1 MRDETNFRLTAV
13 RKPRDHNP
21 GDGCFPSV
29 SKNDTWHSKTTER
42 LHRPFSGEDDLNIVG
57 YHDSN
62 DCDDDSHEPFQN
74 LCVKGP
80 RSNLT
85 DILLKL
91 VD

>member
-1 MRDETNFRLTAV
+1 
-13 RKPRDHNP
+13 
-21 GDGCFPSV
+21 
-29 SKNDTWHSKTTER
+29 
-42 LHRPFSGEDDLNIVG
+42 VG

>member
-1 MRDETNFRLTAV
+1 MRRIFDLQQFGTPATAT
-13 RKPRDHNP
+13 P

-42 LHRPFSGEDDLNIVG
+42 LHRPFSGEGDLNIVG
-57 YHDSN
+57 YQDSN